1 MVRFLRIARKR
12 GFTLIE
18 LLVVIAIIGILIGLL
33 LPAVQKVREAANR
46 TKCTNN
52 LKQWGLAQHGY
63 HDVNGLF
70 PPGGRFGINQ
80 NTDWGDDRG
89 TWIIYS
95 LPYVEQDAL
104 FREIPNLDT
113 TFNPIAVARTNNP
126 NFQLTKI
133 SILKCPSDGDSGPY
147 QANYAGSMGPQC
159 AIGPCGANPNQPN
172 CMTAIGW
179 GYMTSPDHG
188 NSYNASEIRGMYNRW
203 GAKINMASM
212 SDGTSNT
219 ILIGEVLPL
228 QHDHY
233 SDGSWQSYN
242 GGAAHVTTIIP
253 INTQTKDPDC
263 NVTPLT
269 GKNNWDTSWGF
280 KSNHTGGAN
289 FVFGDGS
296 VHFLPESI
304 DQKTY
309 ADLGCR
315 NDGLPVVIP

>member
-1 MVRFLRIARKR
+1 MVRFLRLARKR

-46 TKCTNN
+46 AKCSNN

-63 HDVNGLF
+63 HDVNGTF
-70 PPGGRFGINQ
+70 PPGGRMDPAQSN
-80 NTDWGDDRG
+80 WGDDRG

-104 FREIPNLDT
+104 FRLIPPLDST
-113 TFNPIAVARTNNP
+113 VNAIGVARGNP
-126 NFQLTKI
+126 AFLNAHI
-133 SILKCPSDGDSGPY
+133 SILKCPSDGDSRPD
-147 QANYAGSMGPQC
+147 QANYAGSLGPQC
-159 AIGPCGANPNQPN
+159 AIGPCGVDPNQQF
-172 CMTAIGW
+172 CQTAIGW
-179 GYMTSPDHG
+179 GYTTSPDHG
-188 NSYNASEIRGMYNRW
+188 NSFTTGDIRGMYNRL
-203 GAKINMASM
+203 GARINMAAM

-219 ILIGEVLPL
+219 ILIGEVLPM

-233 SDGSWQSYN
+233 QGTSSWQNFN

-253 INTQTKDPDC
+253 INTQTKDTGWCSPA
-263 NVTPLT
+263 LT
-269 GKNNWDTSWGF
+269 TYSNWDVSWGF

-296 VHFLPESI
+296 VHFLPQSI
-304 DQKTY
+304 DHKTY
-309 ADLGCR
+309 QWLGCR
-315 NDGLPVVIP
+315 NDGGTPAIP